1 MRYKSFEA
9 CLNAITRLGWDDAVP
24 EYDPRTDSFYIYR
37 TSYTPVY
44 GEDKDK

>member
-24 EYDPRTDSFYIYR
+24 EYDPRTNSFYISR
-37 TSYTPVY
+37 PIPSY
-44 GEDKDK
+44 GEDQDK